1 MLGEHKIMAP
11 VEGLFEA
18 VEIGAAGAEEPD
30 APDTGLCRGGI
41 AGVNTLMHGAGSAY
55 TVPGSIAPRF
65 TSRSSRS
72 TISRMKKKPSF
83 GFW

>member
-1 MLGEHKIMAP
+1 VLGEHKIMAP

-41 AGVNTLMHGAGSAY
+41 AAVNTLMH
-55 TVPGSIAPRF
+55 
-65 TSRSSRS
+65 
-72 TISRMKKKPSF
+72 
-83 GFW
+83 